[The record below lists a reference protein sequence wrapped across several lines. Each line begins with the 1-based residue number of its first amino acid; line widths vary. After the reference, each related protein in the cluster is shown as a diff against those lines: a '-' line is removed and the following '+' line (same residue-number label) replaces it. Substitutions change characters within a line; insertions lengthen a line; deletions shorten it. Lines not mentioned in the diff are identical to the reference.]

1 MAKELLLNALVSIL
15 GDYIE
20 GITKDN
26 LKLGVWSGKIELK
39 NLQLNHSGI
48 EKLKLP
54 LNIINGYVSSL
65 KLNIPWTSLGSQP
78 VKIYIDGIYLLV
90 GPLNFNKFNLNETNI
105 RFNIQ
110 KKEKLLQAEK
120 AVELAANINNE
131 QQNDSKNTT
140 YLQNLTTKI
149 IDNIEIKISN
159 IHIRYEDSQTFPGEI
174 FSFGITLENFSVTTT
189 NNKWEETF
197 IARENDTTANNKLTF
212 KKANIQNCVVYWN
225 VNSQQLSVY
234 QFDQW
239 MLEMKN
245 LIYKTNQPV
254 DSLQYIILPPNS
266 LEIKVTHHDKEG
278 HIPRLQA
285 AIKSTNIGLSITKLQ
300 YHQIMKTLD
309 AYSTIAVKQQL
320 LRFRPV
326 DRPTDANS
334 ARQWWRYAL
343 ILLTNNETIFKNK
356 VIS

>member
-110 KKEKLLQAEK
+110 KKF
-120 AVELAANINNE
+120 N
-131 QQNDSKNTT
+131 
-140 YLQNLTTKI
+140 
-149 IDNIEIKISN
+149 
-159 IHIRYEDSQTFPGEI
+159 
-174 FSFGITLENFSVTTT
+174 
-189 NNKWEETF
+189 
-197 IARENDTTANNKLTF
+197 
-212 KKANIQNCVVYWN
+212 
-225 VNSQQLSVY
+225 
-234 QFDQW
+234 
-239 MLEMKN
+239 
-245 LIYKTNQPV
+245 
-254 DSLQYIILPPNS
+254 
-266 LEIKVTHHDKEG
+266 
-278 HIPRLQA
+278 
-285 AIKSTNIGLSITKLQ
+285 
-300 YHQIMKTLD
+300 
-309 AYSTIAVKQQL
+309 
-320 LRFRPV
+320 
-326 DRPTDANS
+326 
-334 ARQWWRYAL
+334 
-343 ILLTNNETIFKNK
+343 
-356 VIS
+356 